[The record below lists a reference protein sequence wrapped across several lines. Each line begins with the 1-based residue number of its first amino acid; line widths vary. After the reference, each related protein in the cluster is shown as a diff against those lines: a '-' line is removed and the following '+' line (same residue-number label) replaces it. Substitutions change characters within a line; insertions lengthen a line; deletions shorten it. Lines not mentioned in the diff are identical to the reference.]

1 MAFGC
6 GDDQIEPAIAQMFG
20 QIDRTFFAHD
30 QSEFGETLVEL
41 AGRWR
46 QKIGANGG
54 KDAEINAAF
63 EVFLALT
70 RESVKLFDLAQNI
83 ARADNNI
90 PACRGEH
97 SAMATTFQ
105 KACAQLF
112 FHVCNLR

>member
-1 MAFGC
+1 
-6 GDDQIEPAIAQMFG
+6 MFG
-20 QIDRTFFAHD
+20 QIDSAFFAHD
-30 QSEFGETLVEL
+30 QSEFGEALVEL
-41 AGRWR
+41 ARCRR

-54 KDAEINAAF
+54 EDAQIDAAF
-63 EVFLALT
+63 EVFLALA
-70 RESVKLFDLAQNI
+70 RERVQFFDLAQNI